1 MTFKAVIFDLDG
13 TLLNSLEGIADAM
26 NVLLERLGYSTH
38 SLETYK
44 YFVGDGIAEMVRR
57 ALPEMSREKSDIN
70 KLVTDYRDIY
80 HTTWPKK
87 SPPYEGI
94 PELLDALSLK
104 NIKLAVLSNKSDD
117 FTNRMVSE
125 LLPDWKFEV
134 VMGAQPGIP
143 EKPDPYAALKI
154 AEIIGIA
161 PTNIIFMGDSGV
173 DMKTAARAN
182 MYPVG
187 VLWGF
192 REAEELL
199 ANGAKKL
206 IKHPMELL
214 LPHISMN

>member
-1 MTFKAVIFDLDG
+1 MKFEAVIFDLDG

-38 SLETYK
+38 PLETYK
-44 YFVGDGIAEMVRR
+44 YFVGDGVTEMVRR
-57 ALPEMSREKSDIN
+57 ALPEVIREKSDIK
-70 KLVTDYRDIY
+70 KLVIDYREIY

-94 PELLDALSLK
+94 PELLDALTQK
-104 NIKLAVLSNKSDD
+104 NKKLAVLSNKSDD
-117 FTNRMVSE
+117 FTKRMVSK
-125 LLPDWKFEV
+125 LLSLWEFEI
-134 VMGAQPGIP
+134 VMGAQQGIP

-154 AEIIGIA
+154 AEITGIA
-161 PTNIIFMGDSGV
+161 PSNIIFMGDSGV

-182 MYPVG
+182 MYSMG

-192 REAEELL
+192 REAGELL

-206 IKHPMELL
+206 IKHPIELL
-214 LPHISMN
+214 NIF

>member
-1 MTFKAVIFDLDG
+1 MPFMKYEAVIFDLDG

-26 NVLLERLGYSTH
+26 NTLLERLGYSTH
-38 SLETYK
+38 PLETYK
-44 YFVGDGIAEMVRR
+44 YFVGDGITEMVRR
-57 ALPEMSREKSDIN
+57 ALPEVARENSDIN
-70 KLVTDYRDIY
+70 KLVTDYREIY

-94 PELLDALSLK
+94 PELLEALSQK

-125 LLPDWKFEV
+125 LLADWKFEV
-134 VMGAQPGIP
+134 VMGAQLGIP
-143 EKPDPYAALKI
+143 EKPDPYGALKI

-161 PTNIIFMGDSGV
+161 PTNITFMGDSGV

-214 LPHISMN
+214 NIF

>member
-1 MTFKAVIFDLDG
+1 MTFEAVIFDLDG

-38 SLETYK
+38 PLETYK
-44 YFVGDGIAEMVRR
+44 YFVGDGIAEMVQR
-57 ALPEMSREKSDIN
+57 ALPEVSREKSDIN

-94 PELLDALSLK
+94 PELLDALSQK

-206 IKHPMELL
+206 IKHPMELF

>member
-1 MTFKAVIFDLDG
+1 MKFEAVIFDLDG

-38 SLETYK
+38 PSEAYK
-44 YFVGDGIAEMVRR
+44 YFVGDGVTEMVRR
-57 ALPEMSREKSDIN
+57 ALPEAICEKSDIK
-70 KLVTDYRDIY
+70 KLVTDYREIY

-94 PELLDALSLK
+94 PELLDALSQK

-117 FTNRMVSE
+117 FTKRMVSK
-125 LLPDWKFEV
+125 LLSLWEFEI
-134 VMGAQPGIP
+134 VMGAHPGIP

-154 AEIIGIA
+154 AEITGIA
-161 PTNIIFMGDSGV
+161 PTNIIFVGDSGV
-173 DMKTAARAN
+173 DMQTAAMAN

-192 REAEELL
+192 READELL
-199 ANGAKKL
+199 ANGAKHL
-206 IKHPMELL
+206 IKHPMEFF
-214 LPHISMN
+214 SM

>member
-1 MTFKAVIFDLDG
+1 MTYEAVIFDLDG

-38 SLETYK
+38 PLEAYK
-44 YFVGDGIAEMVRR
+44 YFVGNGIIEMVRR
-57 ALPEMSREKSDIN
+57 ALPEVSRETSDIN
-70 KLVTDYRDIY
+70 KWVKDYRDIY
-80 HTTWPKK
+80 HTTWQKK

-94 PELLDALSLK
+94 PKLLDALSQK

-117 FTNRMVSE
+117 FTNRMVST
-125 LLPDWKFEV
+125 LLPGWKFEV

-154 AEIIGIA
+154 AEMINIA
-161 PTNIIFMGDSGV
+161 PANIVFMGDSGV

-182 MYPVG
+182 MYPMG

-206 IKHPMELL
+206 IKHPMEFFL
-214 LPHISMN
+214 M